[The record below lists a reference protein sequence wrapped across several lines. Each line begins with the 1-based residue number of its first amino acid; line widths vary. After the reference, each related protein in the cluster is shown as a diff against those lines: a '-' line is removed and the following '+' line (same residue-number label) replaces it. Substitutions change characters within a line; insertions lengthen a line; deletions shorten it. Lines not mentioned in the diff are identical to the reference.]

1 MSVCVCLSVT
11 MEQLGSYNTDFNE
24 ISDLSIF
31 GKICQKTLNLIT
43 TRIKGKFY
51 CFTVHFNS
59 LNVTHQL
66 IHFQYN
72 NILV

>member
-1 MSVCVCLSVT
+1 MCVLSVFYVGFVT
-11 MEQLGSYNTDFNE
+11 VGVAGSSLCRCDRADVRSVENSAEKY
-24 ISDLSIF
+24 SIP
-31 GKICQKTLNLIT
+31 
-43 TRIKGKFY
+43 KF

-59 LNVTHQL
+59 LDVTHQL